1 MKWINLRKEFWLRF
15 QTLIFD
21 GGLYRIETSPL
32 ICTANQWTGF
42 YVTGTFVI
50 KELIKSELFFN
61 KLTTNY
67 EYSRSN
73 RKNLPVTIQRQLSE
87 KLKTFS

>member
-1 MKWINLRKEFWLRF
+1 MI
-15 QTLIFD
+15 
-21 GGLYRIETSPL
+21 
-32 ICTANQWTGF
+32 
-42 YVTGTFVI
+42 GTFVI

-87 KLKTFS
+87 KLKTFSWFFNAVLECALSLEHFEKKNEPRSSSIFEVIDSEGRAYLNA